1 MDLMWLVYLL
11 NVVGNLSTIFVIS
24 SILLA
29 AAVFATAIFFW
40 MDNGLP
46 SSEDKE
52 TVRMVGL
59 WKKLA
64 ITAAIL
70 SLLAVF
76 TPDEKTM
83 YMMAGAYGTQK
94 VIESP
99 QGKQMADKIMT
110 IVNAKVD
117 EYVDEAVNGKKKKK

>member
-1 MDLMWLVYLL
+1 MWLVYSL
-11 NVVGNLSTIFVIS
+11 NVLGNLSSVFVIS

-29 AAVFATAIFFW
+29 AVVFATAIFFW

-46 SSEDKE
+46 SFEDKE

-64 ITAAIL
+64 VTATIL
-70 SLLAVF
+70 SLLAIF
-76 TPDEKTM
+76 TPDEKTI
-83 YMMAGAYGTQK
+83 YLMAGAYGTQK

-99 QGKQMADKIMT
+99 QAQQMADKIMS

-117 EYVDEAVNGKKKKK
+117 EYVDEAVNGKKKRK